1 MDADSGRVTDSLA
14 RITNNAA
21 TDYWPSVTED
31 GTKVLFSSS
40 RSGKTAFW
48 LHDLEN
54 GSETELATTGAV
66 WPATGAIEKN
76 GNSFL
81 YYSETRRAV
90 ERVDI
95 STGNVAAVWPCG
107 KCMYMGR
114 TADRSMFLHGPDGQ
128 IKLREIDSGRDIEFL
143 KHPGRSLHQAQA
155 SNDGRWVVFYARTGV
170 ERSQIFIAPLR
181 KGPPPAETDWI
192 RVTEGNAH
200 ELCPSWSPD
209 GTFIYF
215 GSNRDGFNCIWG
227 QRLHPHS
234 KRPVGPAVD
243 LAHFHTAARRLGN
256 VGVAFRG
263 LSVARDKLV
272 FTMEERIGNI
282 WFMR

>member
-1 MDADSGRVTDSLA
+1 
-14 RITNNAA
+14 
-21 TDYWPSVTED
+21 
-31 GTKVLFSSS
+31 
-40 RSGKTAFW
+40 
-48 LHDLEN
+48 LEN

-66 WPATGAIEKN
+66 WPGTGALEKN
-76 GNSFL
+76 GNGFL

-90 ERVDI
+90 QRMQI
-95 STGNVAAVWPCG
+95 STGNVAEVWACG
-107 KCMYMGR
+107 KCMYMGQ
-114 TADRSMFLHGPDGQ
+114 TADGSMFLHGADGQ
-128 IKLREIDSGRDIEFL
+128 IKLREIDSQRDIEFL

-170 ERSQIFIAPLR
+170 GRSQIFIAPLR
-181 KGPPPAETDWI
+181 KDPPPAETDWI

-209 GTFIYF
+209 GNFIYF

-234 KRPVGPAVD
+234 KRPLGPTVN

-256 VGVAFRG
+256 VGDCIPWAFRG
-263 LSVARDKLV
+263 PGQARIHGGRADRQHLV
-272 FTMEERIGNI
+272 HAMMQCLPAGTGRCAVVSRLTPGAFSPVLVDNPGTILCP
-282 WFMR
+282 